1 MQRSSKSKWGPK
13 QSPQVFKRIQNGK
26 KSISSSPS
34 FASLSAVKTY
44 DDVPDDDHRHY
55 HHGQGQD
62 EDHVDDK
69 GDEDEE
75 DI

>member
-1 MQRSSKSKWGPK
+1 MGE
-13 QSPQVFKRIQNGK
+13 K

-34 FASLSAVKTY
+34 FLSAVKTY
-44 DDVPDDDHRHY
+44 NDVPDDDHRHY
-55 HHGQGQD
+55 HHGQDQD
-62 EDHVDDK
+62 DDQVDDK